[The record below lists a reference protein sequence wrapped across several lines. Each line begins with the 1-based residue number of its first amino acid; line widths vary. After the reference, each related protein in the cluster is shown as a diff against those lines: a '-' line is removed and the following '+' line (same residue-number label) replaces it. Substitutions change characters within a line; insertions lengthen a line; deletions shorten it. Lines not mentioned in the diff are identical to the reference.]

1 MRPQNIDLHK
11 LGLVRTFFWIQI
23 AKRLHHVDLII
34 SVDETTLNR
43 STYNSYGWGPKGRLK
58 ETHAMAIRGRISII
72 SAILSDGSRILKL
85 SDSNTN
91 GDSFIEFANELR
103 RFIRSKK
110 QHSNKSIMLIIDNAS
125 YHKSSKVTSYL
136 KSVFKVVFFI
146 PPYTPRFNPIELY
159 FRNMKAILWKRLL
172 KSAIK
177 LFTEQ
182 GKLEIERM
190 ISEVEPASIIGW
202 FSKTI
207 RNMSEFLTINHF

>member
-1 MRPQNIDLHK
+1 M
-11 LGLVRTFFWIQI
+11 
-23 AKRLHHVDLII
+23 
-34 SVDETTLNR
+34 
-43 STYNSYGWGPKGRLK
+43 K
-58 ETHAMAIRGRISII
+58 ETHAMAISGRISII
-72 SAILSDGSRILKL
+72 SAILSDGSWILKL

-91 GDSFIEFANELR
+91 GDSFMKFANELR

-110 QHSNKSIMLIIDNAS
+110 QYSNKNIMLIIDNAS

-146 PPYTPRFNPIELY
+146 PPYTPKFNPIELY

-172 KSAIK
+172 KSAVK

-190 ISEVEPASIIGW
+190 ISEVEPTSIIGW